1 MRYYSSTVFFIGQT
15 TAKCSNWEEHSQRMV
30 HPEKTEKDKELKIS
44 LGEDQKLEISNIEKR
59 SPNSN
64 TSVFEK

>member
-1 MRYYSSTVFFIGQT
+1 
-15 TAKCSNWEEHSQRMV
+15 MV